1 VAIFSPPCC
10 AVKLFATVSLYTF
23 LVCPFH
29 RFIASSCL
37 SLPCRAFPCLS
48 LPFLAFPCLSLPL
61 LAAPCLSLPFL
72 AFPCLSLPFLALPL
86 VAQRLLVRPRVPEYF
101 VLLGESVAT
110 CSSPPLKG
118 GPWQGFHC
126 ILTCCLS
133 CLTLS
138 SLSLHCRSCPT
149 VCPLSLII
157 FGVDVSLADASF
169 HAFHT
174 LLAIDRCCTIV
185 THFSACIIFSTMYA
199 CAFEQYWICLTCT
212 RAVHKQSFV
221 GCQCVSSNNSYI
233 CSYCRADAW
242 WQCVWSRFIPHVSA
256 LSLRLMLVLAAY
268 QEPPRGWLS
277 FTIQLE
283 KEQPG

>member
-1 VAIFSPPCC
+1 
-10 AVKLFATVSLYTF
+10 
-23 LVCPFH
+23 
-29 RFIASSCL
+29 
-37 SLPCRAFPCLS
+37 
-48 LPFLAFPCLSLPL
+48 
-61 LAAPCLSLPFL
+61 
-72 AFPCLSLPFLALPL
+72 
-86 VAQRLLVRPRVPEYF
+86 
-101 VLLGESVAT
+101 
-110 CSSPPLKG
+110 
-118 GPWQGFHC
+118 
-126 ILTCCLS
+126 LTCCLS

-212 RAVHKQSFV
+212 RAVHTQSFV